1 MTLQEIQVKRY
12 ANIKGSKTQCLR
24 NLSKYWQLPY
34 IQTAVIF
41 SAKMQILKFRTIN
54 IHKVID
60 LIVLVDS
67 ECFGCDFIVN
77 SDKLWVCILPGKIL
91 GHLGNVLDKI
101 SFWHIILGQ
110 TMKEIKY
117 EVYLSYELPWNCF
130 DSDFIFF
137 MLQIS
142 SPFVFKLLLHRPF
155 FRWVLVIQ

>member
-12 ANIKGSKTQCLR
+12 ANIKGSKTQKQKKCLR

-91 GHLGNVLDKI
+91 VHLGNVL
-101 SFWHIILGQ
+101 W
-110 TMKEIKY
+110 
-117 EVYLSYELPWNCF
+117 
-130 DSDFIFF
+130 
-137 MLQIS
+137 
-142 SPFVFKLLLHRPF
+142 
-155 FRWVLVIQ
+155 

>member
-12 ANIKGSKTQCLR
+12 ASIKGSKTQCLR

-34 IQTAVIF
+34 IQTAVYF

-67 ECFGCDFIVN
+67 QCFGCDFIVN

-91 GHLGNVLDKI
+91 GHLGNVL
-101 SFWHIILGQ
+101 W
-110 TMKEIKY
+110 
-117 EVYLSYELPWNCF
+117 
-130 DSDFIFF
+130 
-137 MLQIS
+137 
-142 SPFVFKLLLHRPF
+142 
-155 FRWVLVIQ
+155 